1 MKYKEL
7 KKENKE
13 LQFRLNLANSIID
26 KQTEAFE
33 GMCLHFERQ
42 LEIQDKELARRST
55 IIHYLEERKANYEIL
70 KLNLQIMFQK
80 MLI

>member
-13 LQFRLNLANSIID
+13 LQFRLDLANSIID

-42 LEIQDKELARRST
+42 LELQDKELARRLT
-55 IIHYLEERKANYEIL
+55 IIRYLEDRKDNHEI
-70 KLNLQIMFQK
+70 
-80 MLI
+80 